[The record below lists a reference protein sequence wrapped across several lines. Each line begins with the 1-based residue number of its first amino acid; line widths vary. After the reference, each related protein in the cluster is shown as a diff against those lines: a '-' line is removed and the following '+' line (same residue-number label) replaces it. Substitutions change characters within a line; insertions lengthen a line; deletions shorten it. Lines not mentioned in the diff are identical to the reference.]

1 MNNKE
6 CFFAQS
12 KTSSILNI
20 YKIGMNCAIPKYKT
34 KKREIYA
41 NHTLLNYRNNY
52 RNVFPIQA
60 SIGARLSSYSKTPLT
75 ASFIAFSAGTFIL
88 LIINLIADPAGISVG
103 IDFSYPWYVFIGGA
117 IAGLGFH
124 VANIVLFSKLGA
136 SIVTLVTVTGQM
148 IVGILIDHFGWF
160 GIQAT
165 PVSITGAFGAA
176 IMIFAISLVQPK
188 MKKNVLAASKAEN
201 RGVK

>member
-1 MNNKE
+1 M
-6 CFFAQS
+6 Q
-12 KTSSILNI
+12 TTLYLI
-20 YKIGMNCAIPKYKT
+20 IGIIIG
-34 KKREIYA
+34 RF
-41 NHTLLNYRNNY
+41 
-52 RNVFPIQA
+52 FPIQA

-136 SIVTLVTVTGQM
+136 SFVTLVTVTGQM

-165 PVSITGAFGAA
+165 RVSITGAFRAA

-188 MKKNVLAASKAEN
+188 MKKNVLAASKAEK